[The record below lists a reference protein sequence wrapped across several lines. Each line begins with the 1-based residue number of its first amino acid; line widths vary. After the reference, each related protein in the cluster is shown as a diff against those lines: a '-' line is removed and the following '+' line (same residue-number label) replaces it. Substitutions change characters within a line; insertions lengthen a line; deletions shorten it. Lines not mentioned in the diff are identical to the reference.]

1 MEIKYDKS
9 SGNEDFHQELT
20 DFILSVYQ
28 NIDDLI
34 TELLINGKNLSVKRE
49 NNKGYINFCIS
60 NIDLSNEIVT
70 INRVEIRN

>member
-9 SGNEDFHQELT
+9 SGNDDFHQELT

-34 TELLINGKNLSVKRE
+34 TELLLNGKNLNVKRE

-60 NIDLSNEIVT
+60 NIDLNNEIVT

>member
-34 TELLINGKNLSVKRE
+34 TELLLNGKELSVKRE

>member
-9 SGNEDFHQELT
+9 SGNDDFHQELT
-20 DFILSVYQ
+20 DFIFSVYQ

-34 TELLINGKNLSVKRE
+34 TELLINGKNLTVKRE

-70 INRVEIRN
+70 INRVEICN